1 MLCARVLCARC
12 PPLFL
17 LSPLCP
23 FLVAWS
29 ASVSVSL
36 PFSRCRKLTQNPYRC
51 TGKSLCARPRCGAV
65 GGLYPPGCTRCGA
78 HQVNLPG
85 GVIHVRAATW
95 LHAPVDVCAHQLACR
110 RTRRQH
116 TCQHVQC
123 RQVLAVR
130 TCLHPGEV
138 LGLALPIPSRVLS
151 QRCARGAD
159 ALLRGRVRRR
169 APSF

>member
-1 MLCARVLCARC
+1 MRASYARDV
-12 PPLFL
+12 PPLPPV
-17 LSPLCP
+17 PL
-23 FLVAWS
+23 
-29 ASVSVSL
+29 VSL
-36 PFSRCRKLTQNPYRC
+36 LGRVVGFGLGFPLVSRCRKLTQNPYRC

-65 GGLYPPGCTRCGA
+65 GGLYPPGCTRCGD